1 MFSSLNSPPKLNL
14 QKQLTSKDCIPKPA
28 SLSSHYCLFQFETN
42 TVSLIPLI
50 TLVCKGAMF
59 VCYLIKWLVFCP
71 PHHMGVYMF
80 SECKCYQQCI
90 KSTAFWCETRS
101 IICYQLE
108 FGKQLAHVLT
118 EWSSHHWLNAP
129 FTLMTTAAFSWM
141 SASYFSSSSW

>member
-71 PHHMGVYMF
+71 PHHMGVYTF

-101 IICYQLE
+101 IQIIMLLYYYAVVVKPQNIE
-108 FGKQLAHVLT
+108 KKTIFMFSEILT
-118 EWSSHHWLNAP
+118 QK
-129 FTLMTTAAFSWM
+129 
-141 SASYFSSSSW
+141 